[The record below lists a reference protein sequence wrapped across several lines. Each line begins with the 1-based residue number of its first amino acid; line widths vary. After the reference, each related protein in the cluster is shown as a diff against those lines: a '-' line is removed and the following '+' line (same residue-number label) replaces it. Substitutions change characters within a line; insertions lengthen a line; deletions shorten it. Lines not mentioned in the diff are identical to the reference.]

1 MQQSGP
7 YPTTVTFL
15 ILMIACSHVGDVE
28 KGQQYFDMMTQG
40 YSFSP
45 EKERLSSYIDLLG
58 RHEFVEEAHESL
70 EKMPND
76 PGVCAWGSLLAA
88 CRLQGYLDVGL
99 ATSQKLFELD
109 TLHSGYYTL
118 FSNMFSKAERWMDA
132 SLIKRKLR
140 HLGIKK
146 SQGWS
151 IDQSNL

>member
-58 RHEFVEEAHESL
+58 RHEFVEEAYESL

-109 TLHSGYYTL
+109 TLLYYQTC
-118 FSNMFSKAERWMDA
+118 F
-132 SLIKRKLR
+132 RKLKDGWM
-140 HLGIKK
+140 HLLSKGSCDIWELIRATCGLYRKGKK
-146 SQGWS
+146 MFY
-151 IDQSNL
+151 